1 MGKKL
6 SGRGAPK
13 LDKVFEDQ
21 DVHLEIPIDDLVPW
35 IPRYEDRRIALAR
48 DSLASVDGF
57 RILVHATYK
66 YLFGLNYCWICP
78 DCNAD
83 ATEKPCQ
90 DICGK
95 AASKKGEFLVEP
107 KQLILALSVRSQL
120 DLCMPTSKSPSN
132 VYTNT
137 RRQATS

>member
-1 MGKKL
+1 MRFEIQGYRIRYGVLIFVTFSPDEAHNMLMVRLSRTRRNDPVFSNGRDEVGKKL

-66 YLFGLNYCWICP
+66 YLFG
-78 DCNAD
+78 
-83 ATEKPCQ
+83 
-90 DICGK
+90 
-95 AASKKGEFLVEP
+95 
-107 KQLILALSVRSQL
+107 
-120 DLCMPTSKSPSN
+120 
-132 VYTNT
+132 
-137 RRQATS
+137 